1 MRLGKFGNMTVQDDL
16 ERAFNGKTVF
26 VTGHTGFIGSW
37 FCLWLRSL
45 GAKIIGYS
53 LKPATKPSLFEIL
66 KLEKEI
72 THIIGNVQDLSF
84 LHECMSKHRPDM
96 VFHLAAQPLV
106 RLSYSKPIETFQTNI
121 MGTVNLLESVR
132 KVSSVKTCV
141 IMTSDKCYENRG
153 ISYGYK
159 ESDPMGGHDPYS
171 ASKGA
176 TELVTSSYKRSFF
189 DKNITSHS
197 VAISTIRAGNV
208 IGGGDWA
215 DERIVPDCIRSLT
228 SGKSIPIRNP
238 NSVRPWQYVLEPI
251 LGIILLVLQMSK
263 NPTKFSQAWNFGP
276 LISDKLTTVTDLVN
290 QIISEWGSGE
300 WIDVS
305 EDSNDLHEAEL
316 LVLDPTKAVESLG
329 WLPTYSIKEAIH
341 ETMSWYKINLEG
353 KTNMKEFSLNQ
364 IQNYLSKS
372 NLVKNTVR

>member
-1 MRLGKFGNMTVQDDL
+1 MTVQDDL
-16 ERAFNGKTVF
+16 ERTFNGKTVF

-37 FCLWLRSL
+37 LCLWLRSL
-45 GAKIIGYS
+45 GARIVGYS
-53 LKPATKPSLFEIL
+53 LEPPTHPSLFEIL

-72 THIIGNVQDLSF
+72 TYVIGNVQDISF
-84 LHECMSKHRPDM
+84 LQEFMSKHRPDM
-96 VFHLAAQPLV
+96 VFHLAAQSLV
-106 RLSYSKPIETFQTNI
+106 RASYSKPVETFQTNI
-121 MGTVNLLESVR
+121 MGTINLLESIR
-132 KVSSVKTCV
+132 NAPSVKTCI

-153 ISYGYK
+153 ISHGYK

-189 DKNITSHS
+189 DKNHAGNHS
-197 VAISTIRAGNV
+197 VAVSTIRAGNV

-215 DERIVPDCIRSLT
+215 DDRIVPDCIRSLA
-228 SGKSIPIRNP
+228 SGKSITIRNP
-238 NSVRPWQYVLEPI
+238 NSVRPWQYVLEPV
-251 LGIILLVLQMSK
+251 LGILLLVLQMSK
-263 NPTKFSQAWNFGP
+263 NPDGFSQAWNFGP

-300 WIDVS
+300 WTDAS
-305 EDSNDLHEAEL
+305 KDSNASHEAEL
-316 LVLDPTKAVESLG
+316 LVLDPTKAIESLG

-341 ETMSWYKINLEG
+341 ETVSWYKLNLEG
-353 KTNMKEFSLNQ
+353 KTNMREFSLNQ

-372 NLVKNTVR
+372 NLVKNTVK